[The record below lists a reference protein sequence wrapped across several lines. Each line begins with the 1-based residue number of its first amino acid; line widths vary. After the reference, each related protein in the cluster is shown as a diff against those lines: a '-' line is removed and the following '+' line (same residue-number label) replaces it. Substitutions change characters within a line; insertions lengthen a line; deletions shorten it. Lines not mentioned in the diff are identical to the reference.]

1 MISKLSRWIENI
13 TDKIKLMFEKKPEI
27 KPAITMLDVV
37 YTPEAEDLNI
47 GGENACR
54 IVIRDKSGHIL
65 EEYPFSWHLLELFEN
80 RGFIIDEELWEAHPS
95 VRPSEFVEMRGMSF
109 D

>member
-1 MISKLSRWIENI
+1 MISKLSRLIENI

-47 GGENACR
+47 GGEN
-54 IVIRDKSGHIL
+54 I
-65 EEYPFSWHLLELFEN
+65 
-80 RGFIIDEELWEAHPS
+80 
-95 VRPSEFVEMRGMSF
+95 
-109 D
+109 